1 MRKVFN
7 KLFLAL
13 LLLFPINVFAAGGVS
28 VSPSSLTI
36 EVGSSKAFTISA
48 YNTIGDVSIS
58 SSNPGVASVST
69 GEWGTGMV
77 DEKQNKTGTI
87 TVTGKSVGTAT
98 ITLRIDAAT
107 FDGDDLAGQ
116 TRTITVNV
124 IAKPAPP
131 SNNNNNKQNNTRPN
145 QNNTQDNRSSNN
157 NLRSVSVAGYQLVKV
172 DANHYT
178 LTVPN
183 DVESINISATPE
195 DSKARVT
202 GGGSH
207 AIKIGEN
214 SIDLVVTAENGT
226 QNRINIKVTRKDG
239 FYLEDLDSLLN
250 SDKTGDINITIKED
264 TVITAKD
271 LEKIKNSKKTV
282 NFNYY
287 DADKKLKYSWII
299 DGSKLTDTNDLLT
312 TINNEVENKKAI
324 QKLSNYAD
332 SLYVNLKQGDNLP
345 AGAKIKLYIGDKYE
359 DGDLVNIYAYLKDK
373 NKLKLLDSKL
383 EVKDGYIEFDVANV
397 SNYLV
402 TMSTIP
408 DSEKEVVKPEEKKR
422 NLLPIIGIICIL
434 VLGFICFILLKKR
447 KKSDENIEVL
457 SDEPEETTEEVVNT
471 ENLMQDN
478 TTIDNTNSSDNTNN
492 L

>member
-1 MRKVFN
+1 MKRII
-7 KLFLAL
+7 KLLIFSIIL
-13 LLLFPINVFAAGGVS
+13 LPLNAFAAGGFGVSSGS
-28 VSPSSLTI
+28 VSMYPGESRTVNITTSDA
-36 EVGSSKAFTISA
+36 VGKL
-48 YNTIGDVSIS
+48 NIS
-58 SSNPGVASVST
+58 SSNSGVATVST
-69 GEWGTGMV
+69 GSVFIQTPGSSASI
-77 DEKQNKTGTI
+77 TI
-87 TVTGKSVGTAT
+87 SGKAVGTAVVSVVASDNFST
-98 ITLRIDAAT
+98 YSTEEI
-107 FDGDDLAGQ
+107 LAGQ

-195 DSKARVT
+195 DSKARLT

-471 ENLMQDN
+471 ENLVQDN